1 LRIDL
6 ILSLVTAGLAFV
18 VLIAADMPQSLGFMF
33 EFIAMGLLM
42 IFFRYA
48 RYVNI
53 EHLVNTER

>member
-1 LRIDL
+1 L
-6 ILSLVTAGLAFV
+6 IFSLVTAGLAFV

-48 RYVNI
+48 KYVNKESI
-53 EHLVNTER
+53 GNNGRKAG